1 MGHNI
6 VAVIGTPADVARVVS
21 AAGCPA
27 PTKLEFGLEIAP
39 LGHQQID
46 RLTELQPG
54 EYFEGT
60 YLSAGLQ
67 SALMRASNDGS
78 LAYIE
83 TSYFGGTGS
92 QAAAVFL
99 AGNIAMRASLP
110 IGREP
115 ASRDDPI
122 NTALRALGVRAT
134 DREDEFDSV
143 GLRRFRDLESLGLE
157 EWDDD

>member
-6 VAVIGTPADVARVVS
+6 VAVIGAPADVARVVS
-21 AAGCPA
+21 VAGCPA
-27 PTKLEFGLEIAP
+27 PTKLEFGLEIVP

-46 RLTELQPG
+46 RLTALKPG

-67 SALMRASNDGS
+67 RALMQAAGDGS

-83 TSYFGGTGS
+83 TNYFGGTGS
-92 QAAAVFL
+92 QAAALFS
-99 AGNIAMRASLP
+99 AGNVIMRASLP

-122 NTALRALGVRAT
+122 NTALRALGVRAAG
-134 DREDEFDSV
+134 REDEFGAI
-143 GLRRFRDLESLGLE
+143 GLGRFRDLESLGLK